1 MLLGIILYHKYLAL
15 IAIQTFLQYKQKYY
29 KTLKKGTYTLT
40 NVAYRIGQNERYS
53 DWWDSDN
60 NCNTTSQKD
69 LSMID
74 HVLVTSKI
82 DKQIMNIYIYHGYKE
97 YCGKWDSDHYP
108 VVIDFKF

>member
-1 MLLGIILYHKYLAL
+1 
-15 IAIQTFLQYKQKYY
+15 
-29 KTLKKGTYTLT
+29 
-40 NVAYRIGQNERYS
+40 
-53 DWWDSDN
+53 
-60 NCNTTSQKD
+60 

-82 DKQIMNIYIYHGYKE
+82 DKQIMNVYIYHGYKE